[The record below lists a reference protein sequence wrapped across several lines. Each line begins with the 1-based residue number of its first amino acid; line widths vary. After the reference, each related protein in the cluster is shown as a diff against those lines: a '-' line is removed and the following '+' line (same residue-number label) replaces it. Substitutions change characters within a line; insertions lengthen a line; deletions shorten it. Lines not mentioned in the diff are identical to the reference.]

1 MRRSDAIRRAAM
13 RLSRS
18 WLLGTS
24 VALAST
30 LALAQG
36 TKVSTFR
43 YEIAPGKI
51 AEECRALAAGEVVRY
66 RFQVSAVVDFNV
78 HFHRG
83 DAVEYPVKKE
93 GVTEE
98 ASTFVAPSV
107 EEFCWMWSNRNTSPV
122 IVQGEIAARK

>member
-1 MRRSDAIRRAAM
+1 MRRSNTIRHAAK

-18 WLLGTS
+18 WLLGAS

-30 LALAQG
+30 LGLAQG
-36 TKVSTFR
+36 TNVAAFR
-43 YEIAPGKI
+43 YEIQPGKI

-83 DAVEYPVKKE
+83 DAVEYPIKKVGITDE
-93 GVTEE
+93 V
-98 ASTFVAPSV
+98 STFVAPSG

-122 IVQGEIAARK
+122 IVQGQIELRQ